1 MATIRLKKRIS
12 EMERAEYNPRVE
24 LLPGDDEYEKLKRN
38 IDRFGMV
45 VPVIWNRRT
54 NRVVSGHQRLTVL
67 ENMGV
72 EETEVSVVD
81 LDETAEKQL
90 NIAMNKVSG
99 QWDEV
104 KLKEL
109 LDSLGDAAL
118 ETGFDLDEIE
128 RLENSV
134 DDLVDDDFLDE
145 ELKRLEET
153 FNISLKFSVEDREV
167 IKAYIKDNGKE
178 GLVELIIQKIRGEI

>member
-1 MATIRLKKRIS
+1 MEIIKKRIAD
-12 EMERAEYNPRVE
+12 MERAEYNPRVE

-45 VPVIWNRRT
+45 VPVIWNKRT

-67 ENMGV
+67 QHEGI
-72 EETEVSVVD
+72 EETDVSVVD
-81 LDETAEKQL
+81 LDETSEKQL

-109 LDSLGDAAL
+109 LDSLGDAAID
-118 ETGFDLDEIE
+118 TGFDLDEIE
-128 RLENSV
+128 RLENSI
-134 DDLVDDDFLDE
+134 DGLVDDDFLDE

-153 FNISLKFSVEDREV
+153 FNISLKFSVDDREA

-178 GLVELIIQKIRGEI
+178 GLVELIIKKVRGEI

>member
-1 MATIRLKKRIS
+1 MEIMKKRIS

-81 LDETAEKQL
+81 
-90 NIAMNKVSG
+90 
-99 QWDEV
+99 
-104 KLKEL
+104 LKEL

>member
-1 MATIRLKKRIS
+1 MEIMKKRIS

-54 NRVVSGHQRLTVL
+54 NRVVSGHQRLAVL

-99 QWDEV
+99 QW
-104 KLKEL
+104 
-109 LDSLGDAAL
+109 
-118 ETGFDLDEIE
+118 
-128 RLENSV
+128 
-134 DDLVDDDFLDE
+134 
-145 ELKRLEET
+145 
-153 FNISLKFSVEDREV
+153 
-167 IKAYIKDNGKE
+167 
-178 GLVELIIQKIRGEI
+178 

>member
-1 MATIRLKKRIS
+1 
-12 EMERAEYNPRVE
+12 
-24 LLPGDDEYEKLKRN
+24 
-38 IDRFGMV
+38 
-45 VPVIWNRRT
+45 
-54 NRVVSGHQRLTVL
+54 
-67 ENMGV
+67 
-72 EETEVSVVD
+72 
-81 LDETAEKQL
+81 
-90 NIAMNKVSG
+90 MNKVSG

-118 ETGFDLDEIE
+118 DTGFDLDEIE
-128 RLENSV
+128 RLENSI
-134 DDLVDDDFLDE
+134 DGLVDDDFLDE

-178 GLVELIIQKIRGEI
+178 GLVELIIKKVRGEI

>member
-1 MATIRLKKRIS
+1 MEIMKKRIS

-90 NIAMNKVSG
+90 NIAMNRVSG